1 MRRSRSPSS
10 ARLTTRSNGTRW
22 ARPGAV
28 PSLDSGDQCHQCD
41 PNHRDQALRA
51 ATITIETTEMNWA
64 RKGVLILLAAAIC
77 WSGLPGFDCLLTAQP
92 MMQSDC
98 CQAMPANCPMP
109 DAGMSSSCCSTQ
121 PQNTSIAQD
130 TSYSPEHPQ
139 KIFLVPH
146 SVRSLE
152 TTSSDSVAQIS
163 VEAPPPRLTTGIS
176 ILRI

>member
-1 MRRSRSPSS
+1 MRRSRSPYS
-10 ARLTTRSNGTRW
+10 ACSPDDPLQPHTMGTPRHSP
-22 ARPGAV
+22 ANLIAAINVIQITAIRPGEL
-28 PSLDSGDQCHQCD
+28 PPLQSRLQ
-41 PNHRDQALRA
+41 
-51 ATITIETTEMNWA
+51 MNWA

-77 WSGLPGFDCLLTAQP
+77 WSGLPGSDCLLTAQP

-98 CQAMPANCPMP
+98 CQAMASNCPMP
-109 DAGMSSSCCSTQ
+109 DAGMSFSCCSTQ

-139 KIFLVPH
+139 KIFLAPH
-146 SVRSLE
+146 SVSIME
-152 TTSSDSVAQIS
+152 AMSSDSVAQIT